1 MGFRESY
8 NHTVGALTDMMDRRG
23 AALDK
28 RDYGDAFA
36 NGGWE
41 GVGKVAGERGDFT
54 TATSAGNNAWTNEAR
69 QTQRTT
75 AERTETQ
82 RRQAVLANV
91 LNHIKPLPYEQ
102 RRERIQQLRP
112 RLLQEGFPEQM
123 VDSYDPTDEKIN
135 GDLAV
140 AGQLTD
146 YAKIEQ
152 DEAGR
157 WVGQTRDGRVVPIE
171 GAPSPVTQRR
181 MTPEEA
187 AAAGYRPGTV
197 VQVAPDGT
205 ENVRQ
210 APREF
215 SPNQMGANGQRAPS
229 GYAWGDDGNLVPIQG
244 GPADSTTRIA
254 SGDAIRASNALA
266 SVGQIDQSL
275 QEFRR
280 LLQGADNAALMGLG
294 ANGAALASAHR
305 ALALRMKGPA
315 AFDLGALVGA
325 DFNILNDTIGE
336 PGNIRQ
342 LLTQGGKDGM
352 LARLDQVETFLKSSG
367 AGLRQQYS
375 AYANH
380 PALQQ
385 YYPNQLGSPPGSG
398 EGEPQWP
405 IPNGTSTS
413 IPVTLPPAAQRVV
426 GQVYPMPDGGQ
437 GRWLGPGRGFEK
449 VQ

>member
-54 TATSAGNNAWTNEAR
+54 TATSAGNNAWTNEQR

-123 VDSYDPTDEKIN
+123 VDSYDPTDEKID

-140 AGQLTD
+140 AGQLSE
-146 YAKIEQ
+146 YAKVEQ

-157 WVGQTRDGRVVPIE
+157 WVGVTRDGRVVPIE
-171 GAPSPVTQRR
+171 GAPSPVVQTRL
-181 MTPEEA
+181 TPEEA
-187 AAAGYRPGTV
+187 VAAGYRPGTV

-205 ENVRQ
+205 EHVRQ

-215 SPNQMGANGQRAPS
+215 SPNQMNGQRAPS
-229 GYAWGDDGNLVPIQG
+229 GYEWTPDGELVAVRG

-266 SVGQIDQSL
+266 SVAQIDQSL

-280 LLQGADNAALMGLG
+280 LLQAADRPALMGLG

-336 PGNIRQ
+336 PGNVGQ
-342 LLTQGGKDGM
+342 LLFQGGKEGM
-352 LARLDQVETFLKSSG
+352 LARLEQVESFLKSSG

-385 YYPNQLGSPPGSG
+385 YYPNQLGPPPTPDTSPGSG
-398 EGEPQWP
+398 PARSF
-405 IPNGTSTS
+405 NTM
-413 IPVTLPPAAQRVV
+413 PPAAQF
-426 GQVYPMPDGGQ
+426 Q
-437 GRWLGPGRGFEK
+437 GRTVTDSSTGKRYRSDGRQWTE
-449 VQ
+449 VR